1 MNRKNISVFVVDD
14 SNIMI
19 EGFVK
24 IVQDSD
30 LIDYRGKA
38 HTGEE
43 CLEKIRNKDLDII
56 LMDIDMPGMNG
67 IETAKKII
75 EQREGQTPRIIF
87 LTVHGRMDFIQ
98 EAMGIGASY
107 LGKNIGAEDLIK
119 AIQNIHEGGI
129 VINAPKTEIK
139 EGREEAKERRRKKIL
154 ATVTKRQLEI
164 VCMVARGFSSK
175 QIGSHLNGIT
185 EQTVN
190 THRRNILARLQEFDI
205 TNTASLVAMATEY
218 NLCMELQKRKTNSL

>member
-1 MNRKNISVFVVDD
+1 MGSKKISVFVVDD

-19 EGFVK
+19 EGFIK
-24 IVQDSD
+24 IVQGSE

-43 CLEKIRNKDLDII
+43 CLEKTKNKDLDII

-75 EQREGQTPRIIF
+75 ERREGNTPRIIF

-107 LGKNIGAEDLIK
+107 LGKNIGADDLVK
-119 AIQNIHEGGI
+119 SIQTIHEGGI
-129 VINAPKTEIK
+129 VINAPKTEKK
-139 EGREEAKERRRKKIL
+139 EGKREEKERKRKKIL
-154 ATVTKRQLEI
+154 GTLTKRQLEI
-164 VCMVARGFSSK
+164 VCMVAKGFSSK

-190 THRRNILARLQEFDI
+190 THRRNILARLQEFDVG
-205 TNTASLVAMATEY
+205 NTASLVAMATEY
-218 NLCMELQKRKTNSL
+218 NLCMELKN